1 MRSRLFVGVCAEM
14 TSMDNS
20 EVYIAVALSFGLAVC
35 LTVRWWFRRR
45 RILWITA
52 VALGSGYLRDD
63 LLAAGRVS
71 EDQYDRGLNEYDFM
85 MIRSNEKLI
94 SRLRRDCPNLLDM
107 LNERVYKDLWNEHIK
122 DVL

>member
-1 MRSRLFVGVCAEM
+1 MFDCPLV
-14 TSMDNS
+14 
-20 EVYIAVALSFGLAVC
+20 
-35 LTVRWWFRRR
+35 VRPG

-52 VALGSGYLRDD
+52 VALGGGHLRDD
-63 LLAAGRVS
+63 LLAAGAVS

>member
-1 MRSRLFVGVCAEM
+1 MISLQRGA
-14 TSMDNS
+14 
-20 EVYIAVALSFGLAVC
+20 
-35 LTVRWWFRRR
+35 
-45 RILWITA
+45 
-52 VALGSGYLRDD
+52 
-63 LLAAGRVS
+63 VS

-107 LNERVYKDLWNEHIK
+107 LNERVFKDLWNEHIK

>member
-1 MRSRLFVGVCAEM
+1 
-14 TSMDNS
+14 MDNS

-35 LTVRWWFRRR
+35 LTVRWWLRRR

-52 VALGSGYLRDD
+52 VALGGGHLRDD
-63 LLAAGRVS
+63 LLAAGAIS

-107 LNERVYKDLWNEHIK
+107 LNERAFKDLWNEHIK